1 MLPTADNLQFHRLHG
16 FQHILLECIKCIIA
30 IFPKISFHNTPK
42 ELNKIE
48 FTMKLWQENA
58 QMAGSLDDFLN
69 KRFLLLEVGLVFK
82 DSFIATVSF
91 VWVAFAGTLF
101 SEIPLI
107 EAMFS
112 EDFFDPFW
120 LI

>member
-1 MLPTADNLQFHRLHG
+1 
-16 FQHILLECIKCIIA
+16 
-30 IFPKISFHNTPK
+30 
-42 ELNKIE
+42 
-48 FTMKLWQENA
+48 MKLRQENA
-58 QMAGSLDDFLN
+58 QMASSLDDFLN
-69 KRFLLLEVGLVFK
+69 ERFLLLEVGLVFK

-91 VWVAFAGTLF
+91 VWVAFAGTLS

>member
-1 MLPTADNLQFHRLHG
+1 
-16 FQHILLECIKCIIA
+16 
-30 IFPKISFHNTPK
+30 
-42 ELNKIE
+42 
-48 FTMKLWQENA
+48 MKLQQENA
-58 QMAGSLDDFLN
+58 KMAGSLDDFLN
-69 KRFLLLEVGLVFK
+69 ERFLLLEVGLVFK

-91 VWVAFAGTLF
+91 VWVAFAGTLS

-107 EAMFS
+107 EATFS